1 MPNSDSVPWFLVPTL
16 LRVGAVCAK
25 SGMGRRRRGEISG
38 DRSRVRRTNGEL
50 FSGEGLRSAF
60 LRLGGKTMTLCLRVG
75 SRASFAL
82 GTSRRLA
89 NASGASRYLPDQGSQ
104 GKSST
109 SSLALTNV
117 SLVGTAAISPAKAL
131 PALSTLSSKQSSC
144 DGPSS
149 DPGLCRSDIA
159 MHASRVSANGR

>member
-25 SGMGRRRRGEISG
+25 SGMGRRRRGQISG

-60 LRLGGKTMTLCLRVG
+60 LRLGGKTMTLCLSVG

-82 GTSRRLA
+82 GASRRLA

-104 GKSST
+104 GKGST
-109 SSLALTNV
+109 SSLALTLGETLPSVMLVFMMPASSARSLANV
-117 SLVGTAAISPAKAL
+117 SLVGTASRSP
-131 PALSTLSSKQSSC
+131 
-144 DGPSS
+144 
-149 DPGLCRSDIA
+149 
-159 MHASRVSANGR
+159 